1 MAYFDNNATTR
12 PCEAALAA
20 HSAALAEDW
29 RNPSAPS
36 SLAARLRVKLED
48 ARRKLAALLTL
59 EPESLSFTSGATEA
73 NNAVFAHLAREA
85 APASRILLSP
95 VEHPS
100 VREPALRHFPNR
112 VEELPADASGVV
124 SPGDLTSALD
134 AGGIALVAVMAANN
148 ETGVVQPWR
157 ELAALC
163 RDRGVPFH
171 CDATQWVGKLSPE
184 GFATCDYLT
193 ASAHKFGGLKGV
205 GILKAP
211 SDLRFLVGG
220 EQESGRR
227 AGTENYPGVAAMLA
241 ALEEANAFDQVPL
254 LEQTRDAFEETLLA
268 ALPGLRVLGKDANR
282 LWNSTALLMPVHENL
297 RWVGKLEKL
306 GHEIST
312 GSACAT
318 GKEGPSHV
326 AAALGL
332 SPEEARRIVRVS
344 GSRETLPEDWV
355 VLAEAFRAAF
365 SEIQAASGSV
375 EVVSV

>member
-1 MAYFDNNATTR
+1 
-12 PCEAALAA
+12 
-20 HSAALAEDW
+20 
-29 RNPSAPS
+29 
-36 SLAARLRVKLED
+36 
-48 ARRKLAALLTL
+48 
-59 EPESLSFTSGATEA
+59 
-73 NNAVFAHLAREA
+73 
-85 APASRILLSP
+85 
-95 VEHPS
+95 
-100 VREPALRHFPNR
+100 
-112 VEELPADASGVV
+112 
-124 SPGDLTSALD
+124 
-134 AGGIALVAVMAANN
+134 
-148 ETGVVQPWR
+148 
-157 ELAALC
+157 
-163 RDRGVPFH
+163 
-171 CDATQWVGKLSPE
+171 
-184 GFATCDYLT
+184 ATCDYLT
-193 ASAHKFGGLKGV
+193 ASAHKFSGLKGV

-211 SDLRFLVGG
+211 SDFRFLVGG

-254 LEQTRDAFEETLLA
+254 LEQARDAFEETLLE

-306 GHEIST
+306 GHEVST

-355 VLAEAFRAAF
+355 ALAEAFRAAF
-365 SEIQAASGSV
+365 SELQAASSSV
-375 EVVSV
+375 EIVSV